1 MLEFFGS
8 DEKLDKAGIQM
19 KAQDSLEFEHVSL
32 MSNYPYLIYSYWFFG
47 WKKNE
52 NIQITFTNHHIQVI
66 TMQCCLISSSIMYIF
81 VHEI

>member
-32 MSNYPYLIYSYWFFG
+32 IYIVIGSLVR
-47 WKKNE
+47 KKKLK
-52 NIQITFTNHHIQVI
+52 TFKLHLQTI
-66 TMQCCLISSSIMYIF
+66 IF
-81 VHEI
+81 R